1 MSTSFVYADPPG
13 YATHSALDYFTT
25 SQILIDFQR
34 GYDEIVYPPSNPD
47 GPVLEFEFQAPKT
60 EVGGS
65 VVDLKNIFLKLEVQL
80 EKHTG
85 TAADQNAVLPIFVN
99 NLGQSL
105 FQNVEI
111 LLNGTQVST
120 SLNLHPYK
128 AMLEADLSY
137 DPAAKHGILCSQGYY
152 YEPDPTQ
159 FAATEDETKL
169 KNGFEARREIVKTRK
184 SWNYYFTVSDSFL
197 LGTHNYLLPGVELRM
212 RLTRATDQFVLLQPD
227 EALAAKDFSI
237 KINSASLYVHMLELR
252 NQSFLSIEKGLTKRA
267 AVYEFK
273 ETLPKSFLISDG
285 TSVFYK
291 DDIFSRAPVN
301 RITLAM
307 VPEDGFTG
315 NYDTNPFDFTDFN
328 LDTVRLM
335 REGSTVGNTPLEVGK
350 SHVRAY
356 YTTLRN
362 IGLEH
367 GANGITL
374 EQFEHHFC
382 LVFQLT
388 ADLQIDDNTIRP
400 ELTGGRLAVELKF
413 SKPTEKPIRL
423 LLLGE
428 RRSVVFIDRNRE
440 VIKNS
445 KVYNG

>member
-85 TAADQNAVLPIFVN
+85 TAADQNAVLPIFIN

-159 FAATEDETKL
+159 FAAKEDESKR
-169 KNGFEARREIVKTRK
+169 KNGFETYREIFKARK
-184 SWNYYFTVSDSFL
+184 S
-197 LGTHNYLLPGVELRM
+197 
-212 RLTRATDQFVLLQPD
+212 
-227 EALAAKDFSI
+227 
-237 KINSASLYVHMLELR
+237 
-252 NQSFLSIEKGLTKRA
+252 
-267 AVYEFK
+267 
-273 ETLPKSFLISDG
+273 
-285 TSVFYK
+285 
-291 DDIFSRAPVN
+291 
-301 RITLAM
+301 
-307 VPEDGFTG
+307 
-315 NYDTNPFDFTDFN
+315 
-328 LDTVRLM
+328 
-335 REGSTVGNTPLEVGK
+335 
-350 SHVRAY
+350 
-356 YTTLRN
+356 
-362 IGLEH
+362 
-367 GANGITL
+367 
-374 EQFEHHFC
+374 
-382 LVFQLT
+382 
-388 ADLQIDDNTIRP
+388 
-400 ELTGGRLAVELKF
+400 
-413 SKPTEKPIRL
+413 
-423 LLLGE
+423 
-428 RRSVVFIDRNRE
+428 
-440 VIKNS
+440 
-445 KVYNG
+445 